1 MAKLRKINAVL
12 GLLSAAALLAHV
24 GYTVYAYL
32 AFYYNPALKLWT
44 AIPFIVLA
52 CLHAICAMA
61 ALFLQTDG
69 MSLPLYSKQ
78 NRGTVL
84 QRLSAVLIL
93 PLLILHLNTFDL
105 LRAGA
110 AAGKWLCF
118 ALLMLSQ
125 PLFYA
130 AVLAHVAAS
139 LSRALVTLG
148 WLSSRDTKRKL
159 DRALYILAA
168 VILAAATIAVCR
180 TELAMFLSRGG
191 AA

>member
-69 MSLPLYSKQ
+69 TSLTLYSKQ

-84 QRLSAVLIL
+84 QRLSAALIL

-110 AAGKWLCF
+110 GAGKWLCF

-148 WLSSRDTKRKL
+148 WLSSRETKRKL

>member
-1 MAKLRKINAVL
+1 MAKLRKLNAAL

-44 AIPFIVLA
+44 AIPFMVLT
-52 CLHAICAMA
+52 CLHAVCGMS
-61 ALFLQTDG
+61 ALFLQADG
-69 MSLPLYSKQ
+69 TSLPLYPRQ
-78 NRGTVL
+78 NLGTVL
-84 QRLSAVLIL
+84 QRLSAALIL

-130 AVLAHVAAS
+130 DVLAHAS
-139 LSRALVTLG
+139 LSLSRSLISLG
-148 WLSSRDTKRKL
+148 WLSSREGQVRL
-159 DRALYILAA
+159 DR
-168 VILAAATIAVCR
+168 IAVAVGAALFAI
-180 TELAMFLSRGG
+180 TVFAVVKGQLAMFLK
-191 AA
+191 

>member
-1 MAKLRKINAVL
+1 MKLKKINAAL
-12 GLLSAAALLAHV
+12 GLLSIAAILLHL
-24 GYTVYAYL
+24 GYTIYAFL

-84 QRLSAVLIL
+84 QRLSAALIL

-130 AVLAHVAAS
+130 DVLAHAS
-139 LSRALVTLG
+139 LSLSRCLISLG
-148 WLSSRDTKRKL
+148 WLSSREGRKRL
-159 DRALYILAA
+159 DR
-168 VILAAATIAVCR
+168 IAVAAGAVLFAI
-180 TELAMFLSRGG
+180 TVFAVVKGQLAMFLK
-191 AA
+191 